1 MPSQADRELV
11 KFLGINLTVDVPK
24 KLDEEVKLGIFPD
37 ISAAINAALKKAYAK
52 KSRAYLKWLMK
63 KECITEAAMMK
74 EIETLRK

>member
-1 MPSQADRELV
+1 MPKIAAKISDD
-11 KFLGINLTVDVPK
+11 IYK

-52 KSRAYLKWLMK
+52 KSRAYLRRLIK
-63 KECITEAAMMK
+63 KEGIREVAMLK